1 MSEKEIMSKEMIDF
15 INKKQNEIRIERN
28 SEFFSFIKQI
38 LVLSTTLLGL
48 TIAFNKFFEN
58 KGHYLLLISSIFLF
72 GLNIL
77 LSLIVWYEKIKN
89 LDNGILALEKR
100 RKLIE
105 DGNNDNAKDIF
116 VPFGK
121 FFEKTTKT
129 LYVSFFLSVVSLCL
143 FGALSITEKENK
155 ELQKENSIKPIKLK
169 QVDSLSNKFFKHK

>member
-1 MSEKEIMSKEMIDF
+1 MSKDMLKF
-15 INKKQNEIRIERN
+15 INNKQKEIRIERN

-48 TIAFNKFFEN
+48 TIAFNKFFDN

-77 LSLIVWYEKIKN
+77 LSLIVWHEKIKN
-89 LDNGILALEKR
+89 LDNGILALEQRK
-100 RKLIE
+100 KLIE
-105 DGNNDNAKDIF
+105 DGKNNNTIDIF

-121 FFEKTTKT
+121 LFEITTKA

-155 ELQKENSIKPIKLK
+155 VKEVPKTETKIIKI
-169 QVDSLSNKFFKHK
+169 